1 MTFDIKRLIKENV
14 KFLIFMLTII
24 IAGVFGITYA
34 LKVAAFSKIGVDI
47 DTSSMDVSITYDTSA
62 NNSNVISTGNL
73 LPISDEL
80 VTGTNVSDPRVLKVK
95 FYVTGSSSNPANSIY
110 DIAIHDFNVD
120 CDLRSSDVKW
130 RLYKNN
136 TLLSSGNLSLEFDT
150 MSNNRLVLTET
161 QENLTTSSDEYVF
174 LLWISESCT
183 GDLSTCGSEY
193 DQSKY
198 LNKTLSGSIKV
209 EMATKT
215 KKELVRTTS
224 TSASCKYTVTNTPS
238 CNTLIYNGSNQ
249 VIINE
254 GTGYSLSGNVGNEVG
269 VYNVTAMVNDG
280 YKWSDGSVRDKVIK
294 CNIDKKDAIVSA
306 NSQSIKYGSAIS
318 NSYTTSGIIA
328 SHSVNNI
335 FLDTDISKVGT
346 GRITPTKAVIVD
358 SNGNDVTSNYDIT
371 YNSAAL
377 VINCLN
383 TATPPVVSNKNYNG
397 NEQAGISGG
406 DNIKLDG
413 ILKAALIGEY
423 SASATPIS
431 NYCWSDNSTT
441 KREYTWSIVENAMVV
456 TLSDKSATYTGSA
469 ISIDNAS
476 ITDGSGTSI
485 SGPTVTYN
493 YYNGSSCS
501 GSVLSSIPI
510 NAGSYSVQAVAG
522 AYQGYKETKS
532 NCATLTINK
541 ASSSL
546 TTSLPSSLTY
556 GSSSSVDYTF
566 NTTGSVSCSSSNTN
580 VATCS
585 IDSTNK
591 KVNIV
596 PTGVGSTTITVTGT
610 PSNSNYNSSSVS
622 KTVTVSCSKTATEPS
637 VVTGLTYTGSSQSGL
652 SGGSNVVLGN
662 YSAINVGSYTGTAT
676 PKSNYCWSDGTVS
689 TKSYNWAISKATNT
703 LSVTAKTGLTYNGN
717 AQALVTVSESLGTVY
732 YSTGTELTSSN
743 CTSSYCPGGSTSI
756 PTGTNIGTYTVY
768 YYAPESANYQAK
780 SGSVSVTISKK
791 TITPTVTANSKAYD
805 GSSSAVC
812 NVSLSGVYSGDEV
825 SVSSTGS
832 FSSSTA
838 GENKTVTCS
847 NISLSGSDSNNYSL
861 STTSVSTTATI
872 GYWKNNSNVYYA
884 NISNAING
892 TASGGTITLLYG
904 YTETNAV
911 TLSKNITMNTNGKT
925 LDYGST
931 MSSNPINI
939 SSGGTLNVTG
949 NGTINSDNLRGIVNA
964 GGTFNCTG
972 TTFTGSSVH
981 LYTTSGTSANTSC
994 TFNKESITD
1003 SDNAYSV
1010 IAISGGTFN
1019 MSGGSISGV
1028 GYGIYQSGGTVNVSG
1043 GTINGSNAYRHIA
1056 GTANITGGTL
1066 TGNYYGVYSKSGN
1079 LNIGTA
1085 PSNGTSSNRHTDNKS
1100 NKVTP
1105 HIEATNSSTS
1115 YSGIYI
1121 ENSVFRMYYG
1131 MVKAVG
1137 AAFKVSAD
1145 NTNAIAIDGGSLIST
1160 GYVGYYNL
1168 STARTSFTGDAI
1180 VIANSNSSAV
1190 NTKGTIFLNNDTD
1203 MSTTGLNGIQTY
1215 YSGCSGDSCAGR
1227 SWGTWILSK
1236 GGYGI
1241 YGNGSA
1247 ALSVGNNKYTEDATV
1262 NTKTYRNQGATICAK
1277 SSSFASIT
1285 DLYWYVGWS
1294 FNGGNSYKSN
1304 VTNMHLSSV
1313 RSYLE
1318 NYSTTSADCWLG
1330 VGNVT
1335 YSVAYSYYSY
1345 PKTKAEPTGKKV
1357 TTNGIMYSFRAEN
1370 TSCTSHSDCSQN
1382 SCNTLGDLPAGKTIW
1397 LIEKVSGSS
1406 LYYNAWV
1413 KVSDFSSSPGA
1424 GYNQVAGV
1432 NNACSGTTYTTDTI
1446 NGVKY
1451 VKVRIPLKSSSC
1463 TNSCCASS
1471 CTLS

>member
-1 MTFDIKRLIKENV
+1 MAFDIKGLIKENI
-14 KFLIFMLTII
+14 KFLVFMLVII
-24 IAGVFGITYA
+24 IAGIFGITYA
-34 LKVAAFSKIGVDI
+34 LKVATFNKIGVDI
-47 DTSSMDVSITYDTSA
+47 DTSSMDVSITYDSSA

-80 VTGTNVSDPRVLKVK
+80 VTGTNVSDSRVLKVK
-95 FYVTGSSSNPANSIY
+95 FYVTGSSSNPENSIY
-110 DIAIHDFNVD
+110 DIAIHDFDVD
-120 CDLRSSDVKW
+120 CDLRTTDVKW

-136 TLLSSGNLSLEFDT
+136 SLLSSGNLSPLFDT
-150 MSNNRLVLTET
+150 MSDNRLVLTET
-161 QENLTTSSDEYVF
+161 QQDLTTSSDEYVF

-183 GDLSTCGSEY
+183 GDISTCGSDY

-198 LNKTLSGSIKV
+198 MNKTLSGSIKV
-209 EMATKT
+209 EMATKS
-215 KKELVRTTS
+215 KKELVRITGS
-224 TSASCKYTVTNTPS
+224 EASCKYIVTNTPN
-238 CNTLIYNGSNQ
+238 CNTLTYNGSNQ
-249 VIINE
+249 FIINE
-254 GTGYSLSGNVGNEVG
+254 GSGYSLSGNVGNEAG
-269 VYNVTAMVNDG
+269 EYNVTAMVNDG
-280 YKWSDGSVRDKVIK
+280 YKWSDGSTDDKVIK
-294 CNIDKKDAIVSA
+294 CNIDKKEAIISA

-318 NSYTTSGIIA
+318 NSYTTSGIVA
-328 SHSVNNI
+328 SHSVSDVY
-335 FLDTDISKVGT
+335 LDTDISEVGS
-346 GRITPTKAVIVD
+346 GRITPTRATIVD
-358 SNGNDVTSNYDIT
+358 GSGNDVTSNYDIT
-371 YNSAAL
+371 YKSGTL

-383 TATPPVVSNKNYNG
+383 TAIPPTIGNKNYTG
-397 NEQAGISGG
+397 NEQVGVSGG
-406 DNIKLDG
+406 ENIVLDG
-413 ILKAALIGEY
+413 TLKATLVGEY
-423 SASATPIS
+423 SVSAIPRS
-431 NYCWSDNSTT
+431 NYCWNDNSTT
-441 KREYTWSIVENAMVV
+441 KREYTWSIVENAMLV
-456 TLSDKSATYTGSA
+456 TLSDKSTTYTGSA
-469 ISIDNAS
+469 ISIGTAS

-485 SGPTVTYN
+485 SGPVVTYN

-501 GSVLSSIPI
+501 GSALSSAPV
-510 NAGSYSVQAVAG
+510 NAGSYSVLAVAG

-546 TTSLPSSLTY
+546 TTSLSSSLTY
-556 GSSSSVDYTF
+556 GSDSSADYTF
-566 NTTGSVSCSSSNTN
+566 SPTGSVSCSSSNTN

-596 PTGVGSTTITVTGT
+596 PVSVGSTTITVTGI
-610 PSNSNYNSSSVS
+610 PSNSNYNSVNVF
-622 KTVTVSCSKTATEPS
+622 KNVTVSCSPTATEPS
-637 VVTGLTYTGSSQSGL
+637 VVTGLVYTGSSQSGL
-652 SGGSNVVLGN
+652 SGGTNVVLGN
-662 YSAINVGSYTGTAT
+662 YSAIDVGSYNGTAT
-676 PKSNYCWSDGTVS
+676 PNSNYCWSDGTVS
-689 TKSYNWAISKATNT
+689 TKSYNWTISKSNNT
-703 LSVTAKTGLTYNGN
+703 LSVTAKTGLTYNGS
-717 AQALVTVSESLGTVY
+717 AQELVTVSGALGTVY
-732 YSTGTELTSSN
+732 YRIGMELTSSN
-743 CTSSYCPGGSTSI
+743 YTNGSTSI
-756 PTGTNIGTYTVY
+756 PTKLDAGTYTVY
-768 YYAPESANYQAK
+768 YYAPESTSYQAK
-780 SGSVSVTISKK
+780 SGSVNVTIGYKA
-791 TITPTVTANSKAYD
+791 ITPTVTADSKAYD
-805 GSSSAVC
+805 GTASATC

-825 SVSSTGS
+825 VATSTGT
-832 FSSSTA
+832 FSSSAA
-838 GENKTVTCS
+838 GEDKTVTCS
-847 NISLSGSDSNNYSL
+847 NISLSGADSFNYYL
-861 STTSVSTTATI
+861 SNTSASTTATI

-884 NISNAING
+884 NILNAVNG

-904 YTETNAV
+904 YTESNDV
-911 TLSKNITMNTNGKT
+911 TLNKSITMNTNGKT
-925 LDYGST
+925 LDYGSD
-931 MSSNPINI
+931 MSSNPITI

-949 NGTINSDNLRGIVNA
+949 GGTINSDNLRGIINA

-972 TTFTGSSVH
+972 TTFTGSSIH
-981 LYTTSGTSANTSC
+981 LYTTSGTSVNTSC
-994 TFNKESITD
+994 TFNKESIVD

-1010 IAISGGTFN
+1010 VAISGGTFN

-1043 GTINGSNAYRHIA
+1043 GTINGSNAYRHID
-1056 GTANITGGTL
+1056 GTVNITGGTL

-1131 MVKAVG
+1131 MAKAVG
-1137 AAFKVSAD
+1137 AAVKVSAD

-1168 STARTSFTGDAI
+1168 STVRTSFTGDAI
-1180 VIANSNSSAV
+1180 VIANSNSSAI
-1190 NTKGTIFLNNDTD
+1190 NTKGTILLNNDNDVDTI
-1203 MSTTGLNGIQTY
+1203 GLNGIQTY
-1215 YSGCSGDSCAGR
+1215 YSGCSGDSCIGR

-1236 GGYGI
+1236 GGYGV
-1241 YGNGSA
+1241 YGNSSS
-1247 ALSVGNNKYTEDATV
+1247 ALSIGNAKYTEDATV

-1277 SSSFASIT
+1277 SSSFAAIT

-1294 FNGGNSYKSN
+1294 FNGGNAYKNN
-1304 VTNMHLSSV
+1304 VTNMYLTNV

-1318 NYSTTSADCWLG
+1318 NHSVTSADCWLG
-1330 VGNVT
+1330 VDGVT
-1335 YSVAYSYYSY
+1335 YSVAYSYHSY
-1345 PKTKAEPTGKKV
+1345 PMTKTEPTGTKV
-1357 TTNGIMYSFRAEN
+1357 TTNGIMYAFRAEN
-1370 TSCTSHSDCSQN
+1370 TSCTSYSNCSQN

-1432 NNACSGTTYTTDTI
+1432 NNACSSTTYTTDTI
-1446 NGVKY
+1446 DGVKY